1 MSLLDITRSF
11 SLPAH
16 SDVFSSP
23 LAVDILSRSLEVAEF
38 CSANAAVID
47 FPNTL
52 PVQEFDCI
60 RKAGLLT
67 VPLRQE
73 FGGAGLGITAE
84 ATHLLLR
91 LLKRIG
97 WGNLAVGRIYEG
109 HINGLQLVQTFGTP
123 EQIAQCAS
131 DVRDRH
137 RVFGVWNAE
146 AADGVHLIPLG
157 SGRYRLEGA
166 KTFCSGVGC
175 VDRPFVN
182 GKLPDGRWQMCVVP
196 LDEVLTHADPTWW
209 QPSGMKATASYKV
222 DFSGVELDARSL
234 IGQPDDYHRQPWL
247 SGGAIRFAAVQL
259 GGAEALFDATR
270 KYLQDLNRT
279 TDPYQE
285 TRLGQMAIALEN
297 GNLWLQGVAERLAQY
312 SPIFGGNPDESQPQA
327 DRIVAYANMV
337 RTAIE
342 QICMDMIQLCER
354 SVGTRGLLP
363 PHPME
368 RIIRDLTLYLRQPN
382 FDAVLAEVGKYALRQ
397 AQPAQHLWGL
407 PED

>member
-1 MSLLDITRSF
+1 VSILDITYPLLTPAKPEHYF
-11 SLPAH
+11 SLAT
-16 SDVFSSP
+16 
-23 LAVDILSRSLEVAEF
+23 DILHRSLEVAEF
-38 CSANAAVID
+38 CSTNAAEID
-47 FPNTL
+47 RHNAL
-52 PVQEFDCI
+52 PIEEFDCL
-60 RKAGLLT
+60 RRAGLLT
-67 VPLRQE
+67 APLRQE
-73 FGGAGLGITAE
+73 LGGAGLGIAAE
-84 ATHLLLR
+84 ATHTLLQ

-123 EQIAQCAS
+123 EQISRYAS

-137 RVFGVWNAE
+137 KVFGVWNAE

-157 SGRYRLEGA
+157 AGRYRLEGS

-196 LDEVLTHADPTWW
+196 VDEVVTHADPTWW

-222 DFSGVELDARSL
+222 DFSGVELDERSL
-234 IGQPDDYHRQPWL
+234 IGKPDDYHRQPWL

-279 TDPYQE
+279 SDPYQE
-285 TRLGQMAIALEN
+285 ARLGQMAIAIES
-297 GNLWLQGVAERLAQY
+297 GNLWLQGVADQLDQY
-312 SPIFGGNPDESQPQA
+312 SPMFGGHPGKAQPEA

-342 QICMDMIQLCER
+342 QICMDVIQLCER

-368 RIIRDLTLYLRQPN
+368 RIIRDLMLYLRQPN
-382 FDAVLAEVGKYALRQ
+382 FDAVLADVGKYALRKT
-397 AQPAQHLWGL
+397 QPAQSLWEAL
-407 PED
+407 KE